1 MLAVFV
7 KYFVQTRLA
16 STQQLSES
24 RLISRPF
31 NRKYSKR
38 DDTLNYSL
46 YIFSFLPFFLFVL
59 QHSNILLWLLYCMGL
74 KGKVFIFTLFL
85 VLFPLLRTV
94 FYLIFFHSISSLW
107 FSLPASPT
115 SSHRPSIWISP
126 FQQLNKKQIKH
137 QRNNNK
143 IFSLSDI
150 LTYFYYFFEN
160 VIPFD
165 HIHPNT
171 SLHSHIHTLHYIS
184 NLIWKIKKGKET

>member
-1 MLAVFV
+1 M
-7 KYFVQTRLA
+7 T
-16 STQQLSES
+16 LS
-24 RLISRPF
+24 ITP
-31 NRKYSKR
+31 
-38 DDTLNYSL
+38 
-46 YIFSFLPFFLFVL
+46 YIFFLSFLFSFFVL

-85 VLFPLLRTV
+85 VLFPLLITV

-107 FSLPASPT
+107 FSLPASPI
-115 SSHRPSIWISP
+115 SSHLPSIWISP
-126 FQQLNKKQIKH
+126 FQQLTNKQIKH

-160 VIPFD
+160 FIPFD

-171 SLHSHIHTLHYIS
+171 SLHSHIHTLPYIS
-184 NLIWKIKKGKET
+184 NLIWKIKKRERNLICNLIGLKSAVSSSLGSRVF